1 METIRDDKMDDKG
14 YAFTPIALLL
24 MIPVVILAISY
35 SGIVNEVNLLSA
47 IAIGGDVT
55 ATVASD
61 VVKAIQQDTAD
72 AGRRASF
79 MAVQSVVNS
88 TNTLADNQPFFKTTG
103 NTSRSYIAS
112 TTASMINVNITN
124 TCRDL
129 ERQTGRVI
137 YIDGNYV
144 NPNNN
149 DSAPI
154 FDPSD
159 LTISQDDPYG
169 FTISVPSIAVT
180 VLQNSSSAGQSVT
193 FNTPAQN
200 AYVSIEGLEDPYIW
214 VLSKERTSSVI
225 YKYPYSSTYMG
236 NLEYHLADNAS
247 AGRLNSLYDCLVGA
261 NTAIGYRPYYIPDT
275 HGLTFFDRLENRTI
289 STSLGPNSAKMST
302 FILYDPLQE
311 DHNNNPTS
319 MLDHEY
325 FAGVTGYTI
334 TTYHGSATSIVM
346 GPDGKNFL
354 ISTAYRGYLNLSTS
368 YSY

>member
-1 METIRDDKMDDKG
+1 MDDKG
-14 YAFTPIALLL
+14 YAFTPLALLL

-47 IAIGGDVT
+47 IVIGGDVT

-61 VVKAIQQDTAD
+61 VVNAIQQDTAD
-72 AGRRASF
+72 AGRRSAF
-79 MAVQSVVNS
+79 MAVQSVINS
-88 TNTLADNQPFFKTTG
+88 TNVLADNQPFFSTTG
-103 NTSRSYIAS
+103 NTSRAYIAD
-112 TTASMINVNITN
+112 TTADTINVNITN

-129 ERQTGRVI
+129 EKQTGRII
-137 YIDGNYV
+137 YINGSYV

-154 FDPSD
+154 YDGSD
-159 LTISQDDPYG
+159 LSISQDDPFG
-169 FTISVPSIAVT
+169 FTITIPSIAIT
-180 VLQNSSSAGQSVT
+180 VVQNSSSAGQNVT

-214 VLSKERTSSVI
+214 VNAKERISSVF
-225 YKYPYSSTYMG
+225 YKYPYYDTYMG
-236 NLEYHLADNAS
+236 KLEYHFADNAS
-247 AGRLNSLYDCLVGA
+247 ASRLDSLYDCLVGA
-261 NTAIGYRPYYIPDT
+261 NTEMGYRPYYFPDS
-275 HGLTFFDRLENRTI
+275 HGLTFFDRLEGRTN
-289 STSLGPNSAKMST
+289 STSAGPDSAKMST

-311 DHNNNPTS
+311 DHGNNPIS

-325 FAGVTGYTI
+325 FASVIGYTI
-334 TTYHGSATSIVM
+334 TTKHGSTTTTVM

-354 ISTAYRGYLNLSTS
+354 ISTNYSKYLNLSAS